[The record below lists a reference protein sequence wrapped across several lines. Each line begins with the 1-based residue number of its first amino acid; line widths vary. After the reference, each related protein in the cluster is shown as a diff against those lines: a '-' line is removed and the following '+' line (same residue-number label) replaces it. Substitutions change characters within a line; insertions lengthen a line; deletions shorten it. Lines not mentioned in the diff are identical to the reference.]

1 MEALQMPL
9 SSAQLE
15 ILKVL
20 SRPMS
25 EQEIMELKRVIVRF
39 FAQKLVLEANS
50 AWDKNGWT
58 AADTARLSRRHLRTP
73 YRPTK

>member
-20 SRPMS
+20 ARPMS

-39 FAQKLVLEANS
+39 FAQKLVLEAN
-50 AWDKNGWT
+50 ATWDKNNWGP
-58 AADTARLSRRHLRTP
+58 ADTDRLSQRHLRTFLF
-73 YRPTK
+73 